1 MADFN
6 DSELFAVFDK
16 SNSVG
21 TKKKGSQKR
30 KKLQEPAADIASS
43 SKRLKKGPQRFTK
56 VKSPEVVVI
65 KDSSDEFEESNVAV
79 KPVEPPA
86 TDKIDTDG

>member
-16 SNSVG
+16 SNSVEA
-21 TKKKGSQKR
+21 KKKGAQKR
-30 KKLQEPAADIASS
+30 KRVQEPTTDVTSS
-43 SKRLKKGPQRFTK
+43 GKRLKKGPQRFTK

-65 KDSSDEFEESNVAV
+65 DSSDEFEESNVAV
-79 KPVEPPA
+79 KPPT
-86 TDKIDTDG
+86 TDRIEKDDTDG